1 MNMKKIFFSI
11 FILILIALDLRA
23 QDDNYIIFRSDG
35 NVYIRWQGVR
45 DPGLDGYN
53 IYRMTGPEDWRKLN
67 DEPLSVMTDIN
78 SIREQAGDYVGGI
91 YLALFGLKN
100 ERNITNADI
109 SSTFANSETAGFIG
123 AMGMVYPVIGRMLGE
138 MYIDY
143 DPPSGDVQYRIT
155 SIVNGNENEYVQTK
169 IFSALASDTI
179 PFPADLEGKP
189 SDQTVLLI
197 WNRDSVAM
205 KNGEIVSYNIYRAE
219 DFAGPYARA
228 NASAYFP
235 SMDSTDLTKLTYA
248 DKYLENGKKYFY
260 YIKSVNSF
268 GFESGRSPIIEITPE
283 DISTPPTPMNIRM
296 ERFSDA
302 LKIEW
307 DYESRVPAK
316 GFEIFKGTDSINFNR
331 AYPIM
336 KVQYNGNTRDWID
349 FDVEEGGAYYYYMQT
364 VNQAGVK
371 SDPSDTIVF
380 IYPDETPPEPP
391 KNVTAVADTGMIRL
405 SWDAN
410 TEPDILGYEVLRHGD
425 ENYVSSFNLTSKLIK
440 DTTIVDSLRKES
452 RLIWGYSV
460 IAVDKSYNRSRPSE
474 MAKAQLPDIEAP
486 LPPMITRLR
495 EQDGRIY
502 MRWTEASEG
511 DFLEYRIYRA
521 IDDSVNLKRLLAT
534 PERESE
540 HDYGDPGDYYY
551 AVTAADTSGN
561 ESEFSNII
569 RLTIKPGPP
578 PPPPNGTITQEDNFI
593 QLQWEASDS
602 PRTAGYFIQRVDL
615 ERDMTADMTMPEADE
630 TSWQDWNAD
639 RSRKYRYLIFAR
651 DENWLKSEP
660 LVLEYNPKEEE

>member
-1 MNMKKIFFSI
+1 MNFRRIFLSF
-11 FILILIALDLRA
+11 FILLIFTADINA
-23 QDDNYIIFRSDG
+23 QSENYIVFRADG
-35 NVYIRWQGVR
+35 NVYIRWQGIR
-45 DPGLDGYN
+45 DPDLDGYN
-53 IYRMTGPEDWRKLN
+53 IYRRPGSGDWQKLN
-67 DEPLSVMTDIN
+67 DEPLSVMTDI
-78 SIREQAGDYVGGI
+78 SEIREQAGDYVGGI
-91 YLALFGLKN
+91 YLALFGLKD
-100 ERNITNADI
+100 ERNIINADI
-109 SSTFANSETAGFIG
+109 AATYGNSETAGFLG
-123 AMGMVYPVIGRMLGE
+123 AMGMVYPVIARMLGE

-143 DPPSGDVQYRIT
+143 DPPEGNVQYRIT
-155 SIVNGNENEYVQTK
+155 SVINSLEEEYAETQ
-169 IFSALASDTI
+169 IFSALQNDTI
-179 PFPADLEGKP
+179 PFPPDLEGKP
-189 SDQTVLLI
+189 SNQTALLI
-197 WNRDSVAM
+197 WDRDSVAM
-205 KNGEIVSYNIYRAE
+205 KSGEIVSYNIYRAE
-219 DFAGPYARA
+219 DFAGQYIRA

-235 SMDSTDLTKLTYA
+235 SMDSTDLSKLTYA
-248 DKYLENGKKYFY
+248 DKYLENDKKYFY
-260 YIKSVNSF
+260 YITSVNSF
-268 GFESGRSPIIEITPE
+268 GFESGRSPIIEVTPK
-283 DISTPPTPMNIRM
+283 DISQPPTPMNIRM
-296 ERFSDA
+296 EQFSDA

-316 GFEIFKGTDSINFNR
+316 GFEIYKGADSINFER

-336 KVQYNGNTRDWID
+336 KVQYSGETREWID

-364 VNQAGVK
+364 VNEADIK

-380 IYPDETPPEPP
+380 IYPDETPPAPP

-405 SWDAN
+405 TWDAN

-440 DTTIVDSLRKES
+440 DTTIVDSLRRES

-495 EQDGRIY
+495 EQDGRVF

-521 IDDSVNLKRLLAT
+521 IDDSVNLNRLLST
-534 PERESE
+534 PERESVHE
-540 HDYGDPGDYYY
+540 YGDPGDYYY

-569 RLTIKPGPP
+569 RLKIKPGPP
-578 PPPPNGTITQEDNFI
+578 PPPPTGTITQEDNFI

-602 PRTAGYFIQRVDL
+602 PRTVGYFIQRVDV
-615 ERDMTADMTMPEADE
+615 ERDQTADMTMPEADE

-639 RSRKYRYLIFAR
+639 RSRQYRYLIYAR

-660 LVLEYNPKEEE
+660 LVLEYTPKAEE